1 MIYHVLKYVT
11 CQVTYFLFGHV
22 GPGHLMVQHVSLVS
36 QDHMLVLSWD
46 LLVGLL
52 T

>member
-1 MIYHVLKYVT
+1 MIYHVLEHMI
-11 CQVTYFLFGHV
+11 CQVTYSCFGHV
-22 GPGHLMVQHVSLVS
+22 GSGHLIVWHVSLVS
-36 QDHMLVLSWD
+36 QDHVLVLSWD